1 MVIRGRA
8 PGGTIDGVEL
18 LRIQT
23 EVSCP
28 RDASD
33 RILAAHR
40 ERIEQRSVYD
50 STGEYALP
58 RAQSS
63 RAFSQALPNE
73 HFCDPTLLGPEGRE
87 TYSAWL
93 IERAA
98 EWRDVYHNEL
108 LALNPIREMADWSG
122 RCGCTRYIHLGA
134 GSQILRIRW
143 ASNLGIRATTHD
155 LVPGLIDRLG
165 VRFQP
170 ASRMRTRLGYSHRC
184 GHSTYNGQNGGL

>member
-1 MVIRGRA
+1 MVSNCCGYRPRCPAREMRVIEYSQRTANGLNSGLFTIR
-8 PGGTIDGVEL
+8 L
-18 LRIQT
+18 
-23 EVSCP
+23 
-28 RDASD
+28 AS
-33 RILAAHR
+33 
-40 ERIEQRSVYD
+40 
-50 STGEYALP
+50 YALP